1 MCRVD
6 DPLRN
11 PNPELEKRH
20 KRLMSYRRM
29 WQRTWDKAY
38 AEIQRRRD
46 QEAELAAEEAEA
58 AQRQASAST
67 SGDDLRNEPK
77 SGQLPMKPIK

>member
-29 WQRTWDKAY
+29 WQRTWDKPTP
-38 AEIQRRRD
+38 RSS
-46 QEAELAAEEAEA
+46 AAATKKPNLPP
-58 AQRQASAST
+58 RK
-67 SGDDLRNEPK
+67 PK
-77 SGQLPMKPIK
+77 PPKGKPQLLPPATT